1 MNKADLV
8 LDLSARLNLTQKQA
22 SKVVDAFVDTV
33 LEALKDEGRV
43 CIMGFGSFR
52 RRDRKPRQARNPKT
66 GTKIQVPAKSVAH
79 FTPGK
84 ELVEKVNSL

>member
-8 LDLSARLNLTQKQA
+8 MDLSTRLNITQKQA
-22 SKVVDAFVDTV
+22 SKIVDAFVETV

-52 RRDRKPRQARNPKT
+52 RRDRKSRMARNPKT
-66 GTKIQVPAKSVAH
+66 GERIQVGEKSVPH

-84 ELVEKVNSL
+84 DLVEAVNPA

>member
-8 LDLSARLNLTQKQA
+8 MDLSTRLNITQKQA
-22 SKVVDAFVDTV
+22 SKIVDAFVETV
-33 LEALKDEGRV
+33 LDALKDEGRV

-52 RRDRKPRQARNPKT
+52 RRDRKPRIARNPKT
-66 GTKIQVPAKSVAH
+66 GEKIHVDAKCVPH

-84 ELVEKVNSL
+84 ELLSTVNA